1 MAGFIPAIF
10 SSLAPMVGPIVEGAT
25 GTGKAKAKAD
35 AENAKAKAAA
45 SASAAAIENARSKAQ
60 STASEASAKMLKAG
74 AVAGGV
80 VILGAI
86 GGLVYLSTRQGKKR

>member
-1 MAGFIPAIF
+1 MGSISRGGVHSGYLLVSRADGW
-10 SSLAPMVGPIVEGAT
+10 SDRRRRDGNRESESEGGRRKRESEGGRVGVGGRDRKRPVEGA
-25 GTGKAKAKAD
+25 
-35 AENAKAKAAA
+35 
-45 SASAAAIENARSKAQ
+45 
-60 STASEASAKMLKAG
+60 MLKAG